1 MKAVIL
7 AGGFGTRL
15 SEETTLKPK
24 PMVEI
29 ANKPI
34 IWHLMKF
41 FSHYGVNDFV
51 ICAGYKSEYIKNYFA
66 NFFLSNSDIQ
76 VNLNQ
81 NTVRILNKQKEDWKI
96 DIIDTGKNTMTGG
109 RLKRVEQ
116 YIGDDD
122 FYFTYGDGLSDVDLN
137 KLLKFH
143 KSNKSIATL
152 TAVKTPER
160 FGKLSINNETNI
172 VESFKGKPQNLNE
185 WINGGFFVLSKKVF
199 NFIEDDETIFEK
211 HTLEKISEKGML
223 SAFKHEGF
231 WYAMDKL
238 SDKKYLEERWN
249 TNKAPWKVWE

>member
-1 MKAVIL
+1 M
-7 AGGFGTRL
+7 
-15 SEETTLKPK
+15 
-24 PMVEI
+24 
-29 ANKPI
+29 
-34 IWHLMKF
+34 
-41 FSHYGVNDFV
+41 
-51 ICAGYKSEYIKNYFA
+51 
-66 NFFLSNSDIQ
+66 
-76 VNLNQ
+76 
-81 NTVRILNKQKEDWKI
+81 
-96 DIIDTGKNTMTGG
+96 
-109 RLKRVEQ
+109 
-116 YIGDDD
+116 
-122 FYFTYGDGLSDVDLN
+122 
-137 KLLKFH
+137 KFH

-172 VESFKGKPQNLNE
+172 VESFKEKPQNLNE

>member
-29 ANKPI
+29 ENKPI

-81 NTVRILNKQKEDWKI
+81 NTVRILNRQKEDWKI

-172 VESFKGKPQNLNE
+172 VESFKEKPQNLNE

>member
-1 MKAVIL
+1 
-7 AGGFGTRL
+7 
-15 SEETTLKPK
+15 
-24 PMVEI
+24 
-29 ANKPI
+29 
-34 IWHLMKF
+34 MKF

-172 VESFKGKPQNLNE
+172 VESFKEKPQNLNE

>member
-96 DIIDTGKNTMTGG
+96 DIIDTGKDTMTGG

-172 VESFKGKPQNLNE
+172 VESFKEKPQNLNE

-249 TNKAPWKVWE
+249 TNKASWKVWE

>member
-172 VESFKGKPQNLNE
+172 VESFKEKPQNLNE

>member
-15 SEETTLKPK
+15 SEETALKPK

-29 ANKPI
+29 ENKPI

-51 ICAGYKSEYIKNYFA
+51 ICTGYKSEYIKNYFA

-81 NTVRILNKQKEDWKI
+81 NTVKILNKQKEDWKI

-172 VESFKGKPQNLNE
+172 VESFKEKPQNLNE